1 MPIAGV
7 ITSLQNPRV
16 RAVAR
21 LNRKKRDRYREQQYV
36 VEGYRLVHHALSRG
50 YRPVFAFYTEAFA
63 GSEQGGD
70 LVLTLAAGEAP
81 VWEVSPPVLE
91 ALADTV
97 TPQGVVA
104 VFAMH
109 HPSPEQVRQAELVL
123 VLDALRT
130 PGNVGTIL
138 RTAQATG
145 AGAVL
150 CAPGTVDPYS
160 PKAVRSGM
168 GAHLDL
174 ALVADVSW
182 EQIATLIQGRRVLAA
197 AADGDAVLWDMDLT
211 GPVALIIGSEAHG
224 VGAQGRALAHSGL
237 RIPMAATAESLNAAI
252 AASALLFEAQ
262 RQRRQAAL

>member
-1 MPIAGV
+1 MPIAGA

-16 RAVAR
+16 RAVER
-21 LNRKKRDRYREQQYV
+21 LKCKKRERYREQQYV
-36 VEGYRLVHHALSRG
+36 VEGYRLVNHALSRG
-50 YRPVFAFYTEAFA
+50 YRPAFAFYTGAFA
-63 GSEQGGD
+63 GSEQGGE
-70 LVLTLAAGEAP
+70 LVQALAAGDAP

-104 VFAMH
+104 VFPMH
-109 HPSPEQVRQAELVL
+109 HPSPRQVRQAELVL

-174 ALVADVSW
+174 ALVTDVSW
-182 EQIATLIQGRRVLAA
+182 EQIATLIQGRRVFAA
-197 AADGDAVLWDMDLT
+197 ASDGDALLWDVDLT

-224 VGAQGRALAHSGL
+224 VGAQGRALAQSGL
-237 RIPMAATAESLNAAI
+237 CIPMAESAESLNAAI

-262 RQRRQAAL
+262 RQRWQAAP

>member
-1 MPIAGV
+1 MPITGV

-16 RAVAR
+16 RAVER
-21 LNRKKRDRYREQQYV
+21 LKRKKRDRYREQQYV

-50 YRPVFAFYTEAFA
+50 YRPAFAFYTEAFA
-63 GSEQGGD
+63 GSEQGGE
-70 LVLTLAAGEAP
+70 LVRALAAGDAP
-81 VWEVSPPVLE
+81 VWEVTPPVLE

-104 VFAMH
+104 VFPMR
-109 HPSPEQVRQAELVL
+109 HPAPEQVRGAELVL
-123 VLDALRT
+123 VLDALRM

-145 AGAVL
+145 AGAVI

-174 ALVADVSW
+174 SLVVDVSW
-182 EQIATLIQGRRVLAA
+182 EQIATLVQGRRVFAA
-197 AADGDAVLWDMDLT
+197 AADGEAVLWDVDLT

-224 VGAQGRALAHSGL
+224 VGAQGRALAEEGI
-237 RIPMAATAESLNAAI
+237 RIPMSASAESLNAAI

-262 RQRRQAAL
+262 RQRWRAVR